1 MTEAVAFNPVR
12 RSDAVSAAIVLSHV
26 AFTYAPVY
34 LAAALEPSFI
44 HLILWIWFGW
54 SNSGL
59 INLMHEC
66 AHYLTFR
73 RRWANDLL
81 GGWLLAPL
89 VFTDFADYQQR
100 HWEHHRQLGTAK
112 DPKLVYRTNL
122 HGVGLLGLAARSAI
136 GLEAVKRLTE
146 RPEEPGQKMTTKSAA
161 LSPRLIIAQACFA
174 GSLFGVA
181 YLSQANLQLALFS
194 TALAYA
200 FVYAYGLGS
209 LTIFAAAL
217 RAIAEHQLCDPAP
230 ARRGEAALRNLKCN
244 PVTRLLFGAYGFA
257 EHATHH
263 SEPGVPYYLLKERTR
278 ELSRQNA
285 ALTPT
290 HGYLK
295 VLRNCMRPEPHPRAA
310 GAAR

>member
-1 MTEAVAFNPVR
+1 MTEGAAVNTAR
-12 RSDAVSAAIVLSHV
+12 RSDTLSVAIVLSHV
-26 AFTYAPVY
+26 VFTYAPVY
-34 LAAALEPSFI
+34 LAAALEPGW
-44 HLILWIWFGW
+44 ILLVLWLWFGW
-54 SNSGL
+54 FNGGL

-89 VFTDFADYQQR
+89 VFTDFVDYRQR
-100 HWEHHRQLGTAK
+100 HWEHHRELGTPK

-122 HGVGLLGLAARSAI
+122 QGLGLLALAARCAI

-146 RPEEPGQKMTTKSAA
+146 RPEQPTQSTTKKSAA
-161 LSPRLIIAQACFA
+161 LTPRLIIVHALFA
-174 GSLFGVA
+174 GSLLGVA
-181 YLSQANLQLALFS
+181 YLSHGNLQLALFTS
-194 TALAYA
+194 ALAYA

-230 ARRGEAALRNLKCN
+230 ARRGGAALRNLKCN
-244 PVTRLLFGAYGFA
+244 PLTRLMFGAYGFA

-263 SEPGVPYYLLKERTR
+263 SEPGLPYYSLGERTR
-278 ELSRQNA
+278 ELSLHNP
-285 ALTPT
+285 ALSPT

-295 VLRNCMRPEPHPRAA
+295 VLRNCMRPQPRPQTASA
-310 GAAR
+310 ER